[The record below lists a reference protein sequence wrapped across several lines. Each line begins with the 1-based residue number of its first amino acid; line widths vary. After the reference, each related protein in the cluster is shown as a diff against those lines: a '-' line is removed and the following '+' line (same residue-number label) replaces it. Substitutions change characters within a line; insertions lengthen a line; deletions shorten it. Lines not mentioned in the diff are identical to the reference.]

1 MGQLIKRKSKLSTS
15 FIRRCF
21 QILTREER
29 RKVLRVAIAQIAL
42 GLLDLAAITAIG
54 VLGALGVTGIQSREP
69 GNRVSRALE
78 LLGIADFRFQTQ
90 MAIIGSAAA
99 IILVFRTL
107 VSMAL
112 TRKILH
118 FLSHRAA
125 NLSTR
130 LVANLLSRNILEIQ
144 QKGSQETLYALTSGV
159 NILYLNIVGTVV
171 GLTADVFLAILL
183 SLGLFVVDPIMS
195 IGSFLLFAGVGFVL
209 YAFVQ
214 KRAAQLGSENAQ
226 LAIQSSELIM
236 EVMGSYRELFV
247 RNRRGY
253 YSRKIGLT
261 REILSSNSAELAF
274 MPNVGK
280 YFIEIAMVVGAIL
293 ISAIQFLA
301 QDATHAISTLTVF
314 LAAASRIAPAVL
326 RIQTGAVTLKS
337 NMGAVGPTLDL
348 IRLVGTQENEAKNL
362 IRLDT
367 MHSGFTGSLK
377 VDKLEFT
384 YPGNQK
390 PTLQEISLQVPAG
403 SFVAVVGPSGAG
415 KTTLIDLVLGI
426 LIPNNG
432 VIEISGISP
441 IDAIEKWPGALSYVP
456 QEISYS
462 NSTIFENVGFG
473 YDRSEIDP
481 ELVEHAIK
489 LAQLSDLVNSLPEG
503 IHSRIGENA
512 TKLSGGQRQRLGI
525 ARALYTKPKLLVLD
539 EATSSLD
546 GQTELDISDALSNL
560 KGQVTLVTIA
570 HRLSTVRNADI
581 VIYLENGKI
590 VCQGTF
596 NEVRSLVPN
605 FDAQAKLM
613 GL

>member
-1 MGQLIKRKSKLSTS
+1 MAALINRKNKISPS
-15 FIRRCF
+15 FLRRCF

-29 RKVLRVAIAQIAL
+29 RKVLHVAIAQIAL

-107 VSMAL
+107 ISMAL

-130 LVANLLSRNILEIQ
+130 LVANLLRRNILEIQ
-144 QKGSQETLYALTSGV
+144 QKGTQETLYALTSGV

-214 KRAAQLGSENAQ
+214 KRAAQLGTENAQ

-253 YSRKIGLT
+253 YSKRIGRT

-337 NMGAVGPTLDL
+337 NMGAVGPTLEL
-348 IRLVGTQENEAKNL
+348 IELVGTQSSEE
-362 IRLDT
+362 LDLT
-367 MHSGFTGSLK
+367 HLNTTHSGFTGSLK
-377 VDKLEFT
+377 VEKLEFT
-384 YPGNQK
+384 YPGNQE
-390 PTLQEISLQVPAG
+390 PTLQEISLYIPAG

-415 KTTLIDLVLGI
+415 KTTLIDLILGI
-426 LIPNNG
+426 LIPTNG
-432 VIEISGISP
+432 RIEISGVSP
-441 IDAIEKWPGALSYVP
+441 DHAIKTWPGALSYVP
-456 QEISYS
+456 QEINYS

-473 YDRSEIDP
+473 YDRSEIDT
-481 ELVEHAIK
+481 ELVEQALE
-489 LAQLSDLVNSLPEG
+489 LAQLSNLVKSLPDG
-503 IHSRIGENA
+503 IQSRIGENA

-546 GQTELDISDALSNL
+546 GQTELDISDAIFNL
-560 KGQVTLVTIA
+560 KGQVTVVTIA
-570 HRLSTVRNADI
+570 HRLSTVRSADI
-581 VIYLENGKI
+581 VIYLEYGKI
-590 VCQGTF
+590 LAQGTF
-596 NEVRSLVPN
+596 NEVRNIVPN

>member
-1 MGQLIKRKSKLSTS
+1 MTALINGKSKISTS
-15 FIRRCF
+15 FLRRCF
-21 QILTREER
+21 QVLTREER
-29 RKVLRVAIAQIAL
+29 MKVFRVAIAQIAL

-69 GNRVSRALE
+69 GDRVSRALE
-78 LLGIADFRFQTQ
+78 LFGIADFRFQTQ

-99 IILVFRTL
+99 LILVFRTL

-130 LVANLLSRNILEIQ
+130 LVANLLRRNILEIQ
-144 QKGSQETLYALTSGV
+144 QKGTQETLYALTSGV

-214 KRAAQLGSENAQ
+214 KRAAQLGTENAQ

-253 YSRKIGLT
+253 YSKRIGRT
-261 REILSSNSAELAF
+261 REILSSNSAEIAF

-348 IRLVGTQENEAKNL
+348 IQLVGTQSIEEIDL
-362 IRLDT
+362 IHLNT
-367 MHSGFTGSLK
+367 NHAGFTASLK
-377 VDKLEFT
+377 VENLEFK

-415 KTTLIDLVLGI
+415 KTTLIDLILGI
-426 LIPNNG
+426 LIPTNG
-432 VIEISGISP
+432 RIEISGVSP
-441 IDAIEKWPGALSYVP
+441 DDAIKTWPGALSYVP
-456 QEISYS
+456 QEINYS

-473 YDRSEIDP
+473 YDRSEIDT
-481 ELVEHAIK
+481 ELVEQALE
-489 LAQLSDLVNSLPEG
+489 LAQLSNLVKSLPDG
-503 IHSRIGENA
+503 IQSRIGENA

-546 GQTELDISDALSNL
+546 GQTELDISDAIFNL
-560 KGQVTLVTIA
+560 KGQVTVVTIA

-590 VCQGTF
+590 LAQGTF
-596 NEVRSLVPN
+596 NEVRGIVPN